1 MVHFKNKFIMNNN
14 FNNNGILTLGE
25 VSNIIMMES
34 LPAVKKWLSSKNI
47 RINKFSKANYVYEIE
62 ILVEIDKQL
71 ALNLKWKHPN
81 QWKEMYKCVARS
93 ESIYNLVL
101 IQIGEEVIYKPINK
115 VKTKGTDDEKL
126 LKELLSI

>member
-1 MVHFKNKFIMNNN
+1 MNNN
-14 FNNNGILTLGE
+14 FNNNGILTLVE

-34 LPAVKKWLSSKNI
+34 IPAVKKWLTLNNI

-62 ILVEIDKQL
+62 VLCEIDRQL
-71 ALNLKWKHPN
+71 ALNLRRKCPAK
-81 QWKEMYKCVARS
+81 WKEMFKCAARS

-101 IQIGEEVIYKPINK
+101 IQIGEEVVYKPINK
-115 VKTKGTDDEKL
+115 VKTKGTNDEKL